1 MTQPELDRA
10 VALATGEDVPAIR
23 RRGFS
28 LADPAEV
35 HYDPE
40 PFNYPPQVIDWDA
53 IDLRRNTPL
62 FPFRTIGR
70 AAAGVR

>member
-10 VALATGEDVPAIR
+10 VALATGEDLPAIR

-28 LADPAEV
+28 LADPMAPD
-35 HYDPE
+35 YDPE
-40 PFNYPPQVIDWDA
+40 PFHLPPQVMDWDA
-53 IDLRRNTPL
+53 IVLRRNTPL